1 MRGYELLKFIS
12 DDEELYQ
19 LVLEALILRQQKA
32 SRGGRKGKPE
42 RKATREF
49 EHFWKSLE
57 GAKFR
62 FRLERKLGGET
73 AIRVMRGREARIK
86 TTMILLIAEIQ
97 GRLES

>member
-12 DDEELYQ
+12 DDEELYP
-19 LVLEALILRQQKA
+19 LVLEFVIWHQQVK
-32 SRGGRKGKPE
+32 RGGRKGRPE

-62 FRLERKLGGET
+62 FMLERKLGGET
-73 AIRVMRGREARIK
+73 AIRVMREGNARRSL
-86 TTMILLIAEIQ
+86 ILLIAEIQ
-97 GRLES
+97 GRLEA

>member
-1 MRGYELLKFIS
+1 MRGYELLNFIS

-19 LVLEALILRQQKA
+19 LVLEFVIWRQQVK
-32 SRGGRKGKPE
+32 RRGRKGKPE

-62 FRLERKLGGET
+62 FILERKLGGET
-73 AIRVMRGREARIK
+73 AIRVVREGNARRA
-86 TTMILLIAEIQ
+86 MILLIAEIQ
-97 GRLES
+97 WRLES